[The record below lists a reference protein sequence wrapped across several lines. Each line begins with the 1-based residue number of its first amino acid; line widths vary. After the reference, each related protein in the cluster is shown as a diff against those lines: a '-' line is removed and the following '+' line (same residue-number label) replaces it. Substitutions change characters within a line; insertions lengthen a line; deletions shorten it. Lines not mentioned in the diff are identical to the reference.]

1 MRLRRGEP
9 EDVAPIARMMRSTYD
24 LMTYIPRLHTPVE
37 DLAFSAGLFADHE
50 VWVADDGD
58 GVLGFA
64 ILSADQLL
72 QLHVEPDRQS
82 KGIGGL
88 LLAQA
93 KERRPAGFSLWVFQ
107 KNEGAR
113 RFYERHGFELVRL
126 TDGQGNEENEPD
138 AQYEWRPFWPCP
150 GARHQA
156 VPTSAVPR
164 CQAPGHGCFRPEA

>member
-9 EDVAPIARMMRSTYD
+9 EDVTPVARLMRSTYD
-24 LMTYIPRLHTPVE
+24 RMTYIPQLHTPE
-37 DLAFSAGLFADHE
+37 EYFAFIAGLFADHE
-50 VWVADDGD
+50 VWVADGGN

-72 QLHVEPDRQS
+72 QIHVEPDRQNE
-82 KGIGGL
+82 GIGGL

-113 RFYERHGFELVRL
+113 RFYERHGFELVRV
-126 TDGQGNEENEPD
+126 TDGQGNEEREPD
-138 AQYEWRPFWPCP
+138 ALYEWRP
-150 GARHQA
+150 
-156 VPTSAVPR
+156 S
-164 CQAPGHGCFRPEA
+164 